1 MSRKNPSLITHS
13 LLGVAK
19 KKRIRCQRGSQGR
32 QKCLKSSHIGIDMD
46 IAIDK
51 WLFLNAL

>member
-1 MSRKNPSLITHS
+1 MSRKNPSLITHF
-13 LLGVAK
+13 LLGVA

-32 QKCLKSSHIGIDMD
+32 QKCLKSSHIGFDMD

-51 WLFLNAL
+51 WLF

>member
-51 WLFLNAL
+51 WLF